1 MSEEKEGRREVLFVE
16 YRTLNEA
23 IRSRGREFLLATSIM
38 IPSSLLVVIFAIT
51 NREQLGESVHLGHQ
65 PVAAFI
71 PLIALA
77 LVLIPYVLYLTTK
90 ELDDLCFERI
100 KEIEAH
106 LGIKGHRRIYEKATK
121 HWWFRFRRDYLWHIF
136 FLMWIAA
143 YTFTAFRL
151 FT

>member
-1 MSEEKEGRREVLFVE
+1 MSKKEEERREALFAE

-23 IRSRGREFLLATSIM
+23 IRSRGREHLLATSIM

-100 KEIEAH
+100 KEIEAY
-106 LGIKGHRRIYEKATK
+106 LGIKGHHWIYEKATRY
-121 HWWFRFRRDYLWHIF
+121 WLFRLRRDYLWHIF
-136 FLMWIAA
+136 FLMWVAA
-143 YTFTAFRL
+143 YIFTAYWL